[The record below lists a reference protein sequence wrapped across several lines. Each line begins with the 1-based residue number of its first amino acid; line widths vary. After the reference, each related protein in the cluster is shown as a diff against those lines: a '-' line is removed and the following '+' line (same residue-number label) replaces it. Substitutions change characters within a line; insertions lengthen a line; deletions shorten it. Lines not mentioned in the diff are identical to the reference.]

1 MLRGYRTVV
10 PCLATGMRDVAC
22 RAVPPF
28 VILAPETMMSETPPQ
43 PEPEESPSDRRLGN
57 IIIAVGLVLLLGLG
71 WWLADAMYL
80 ARKADDCLS
89 SGRRNCTPI
98 DTPA

>member
-1 MLRGYRTVV
+1 
-10 PCLATGMRDVAC
+10 LAA
-22 RAVPPF
+22 
-28 VILAPETMMSETPPQ
+28 EKMMSETPPQ
-43 PEPEESPSDRRLGN
+43 PHQNPEPEFESDRRLGN
-57 IIIAVGLVLLLGLG
+57 IIIVVGLVLLLGIG

-98 DTPA
+98 DTPVRER

>member
-1 MLRGYRTVV
+1 
-10 PCLATGMRDVAC
+10 
-22 RAVPPF
+22 
-28 VILAPETMMSETPPQ
+28 MSETPPQ
-43 PEPEESPSDRRLGN
+43 PRQTPEPEESESDRRLGN
-57 IIIAVGLVLLLGLG
+57 IIIAVGLVLLLGIG

-98 DTPA
+98 DTPVRER

>member
-1 MLRGYRTVV
+1 
-10 PCLATGMRDVAC
+10 
-22 RAVPPF
+22 
-28 VILAPETMMSETPPQ
+28 LAPETMMSETPPQ
-43 PEPEESPSDRRLGN
+43 PHQTPEPESESDRRLGN
-57 IIIAVGLVLLLGLG
+57 IIIAVGLVLLLGIG

-98 DTPA
+98 DTPVRER

>member
-1 MLRGYRTVV
+1 
-10 PCLATGMRDVAC
+10 
-22 RAVPPF
+22 
-28 VILAPETMMSETPPQ
+28 MSDTPPQ
-43 PEPEESPSDRRLGN
+43 PHQTPETESQSDRRLGN
-57 IIIAVGLVLLLGLG
+57 IIIAVGLALLLGIG

-98 DTPA
+98 DTTARDR